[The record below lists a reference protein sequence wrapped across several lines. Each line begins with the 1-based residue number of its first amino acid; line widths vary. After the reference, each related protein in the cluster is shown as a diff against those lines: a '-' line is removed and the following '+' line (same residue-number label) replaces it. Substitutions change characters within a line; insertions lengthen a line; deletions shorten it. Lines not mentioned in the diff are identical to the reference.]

1 MISIKNLYLRYI
13 REYYALADINLE
25 IEKGQKLAFVGRNGS
40 GKTTL
45 IRVLAKLENPTQGE
59 VYINNISLAKINYKN
74 DLSVGYVPVLP
85 IYLNKKT
92 VYENFVYILKQRK
105 LEKEVIENKI
115 NQIIAEFKIENLR
128 EEPFDKLS
136 LYEKYVVSF
145 ARLALR
151 DLELLLVDD
160 IFEKLSEKEI
170 QELIKLIETRFL
182 KDKNLTSII
191 ATSSNYIANRLSEE
205 KIYFKFGSRVDNLD
219 NDII

>member
-13 REYYALADINLE
+13 REYFALADINLE
-25 IEKGQKLAFVGRNGS
+25 IKKGQKLAFVGRNGS

-45 IRVLAKLENPTQGE
+45 IRVLACLEKPTQGQ
-59 VYINNISLAKINYKN
+59 VYINQINISKINYKT

-105 LEKEVIENKI
+105 LDKEVIENKI
-115 NQIIAEFKIENLR
+115 NEIVAEFKIEHLR
-128 EEPFDKLS
+128 DEKFNKLS
-136 LYEKYVVSF
+136 LYEKYLVSF

-160 IFEKLSEKEI
+160 IFEKLDETEI
-170 QELIKLIETRFL
+170 ESLITLLLAKFL
-182 KDKNLTSII
+182 NNKNLTSII
-191 ATSSNYIANRLSEE
+191 ATSSNYIAEKLSKE
-205 KIYFKFGSRVDNLD
+205 KVYFKFGSLAENLD
-219 NDII
+219 SEII